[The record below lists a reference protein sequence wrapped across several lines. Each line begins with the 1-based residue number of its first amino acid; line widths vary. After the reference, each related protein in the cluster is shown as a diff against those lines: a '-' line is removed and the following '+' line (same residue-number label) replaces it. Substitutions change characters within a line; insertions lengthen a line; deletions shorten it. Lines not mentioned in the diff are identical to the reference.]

1 MIFTLYK
8 IRGISGWRYNT
19 NNWASS
25 SFSAVAGFHVPD
37 SEGVEAIYVAC
48 SILAYGAIVHTNGID
63 NKLEI
68 RGLA

>member
-25 SFSAVAGFHVPD
+25 SFSTIAGFHVSN
-37 SEGVEAIYVAC
+37 SEGGEVIYVVC
-48 SILAYGAIVHTNGID
+48 SILEYGAIVHVNGIE
-63 NKLEI
+63 NRMESM
-68 RGLA
+68 GLS